1 LTTSNELVTL
11 HFVFEPNHASPDKV
25 FVEAETE
32 DGYSVR
38 VGEWIPDPYV
48 KGYEVLKL
56 RVAAEDIHN
65 LRELP
70 GHP

>member
-1 LTTSNELVTL
+1 LTGPNELVTL

-32 DGYSVR
+32 DGYSVK

-48 KGYEVLKL
+48 KGYEVLKV
-56 RVAAEDIHN
+56 RVAAEDVQG
-65 LRELP
+65 LP
-70 GHP
+70 DRP